1 MEIPE
6 EACAPETDIDTDSD
20 SEATAIT
27 IQKSKHVQEWFK
39 ANLEADKNQ
48 FIIENIWKIRNE
60 KPSKVFWNDKC

>member
-27 IQKSKHVQEWFK
+27 IQKPKHVQEWFIIK
-39 ANLEADKNQ
+39 SASPNQ
-48 FIIENIWKIRNE
+48 LIGINRGNEN
-60 KPSKVFWNDKC
+60 PSKVFRNDKC

>member
-27 IQKSKHVQEWFK
+27 IQKSKHVQERF
-39 ANLEADKNQ
+39 L
-48 FIIENIWKIRNE
+48 
-60 KPSKVFWNDKC
+60 

>member
-27 IQKSKHVQEWFK
+27 IQKSKHVQERFK
-39 ANLEADKNQ
+39 VNLEADKNQ
-48 FIIENIWKIRNE
+48 FIIKKNLENW
-60 KPSKVFWNDKC
+60 

>member
-27 IQKSKHVQEWFK
+27 IQKPKQVQEWFI
-39 ANLEADKNQ
+39 LSPPLR
-48 FIIENIWKIRNE
+48 I
-60 KPSKVFWNDKC
+60 S

>member
-27 IQKSKHVQEWFK
+27 IQKPKQVQEWFI
-39 ANLEADKNQ
+39 LSPPLRISWSE
-48 FIIENIWKIRNE
+48 
-60 KPSKVFWNDKC
+60 